1 MLVEMSAT
9 DMPLRLVPRAVA
21 ASVEELL
28 AGATGRVP
36 FSTTDSKSGASFER
50 VLIDGEPHVV
60 KYLHVDDDW
69 IMRATGDLR
78 CRPLL
83 VWRSGLLDALPAS
96 INHAVVG
103 AAEGLGR
110 NGWGAA
116 LLMRDVSPWLVPPG
130 DDTVPL
136 EQHLRFMDD
145 MAALAARFWGF
156 TDTVGL
162 TPLVSRWSWF
172 CEGMLAVEEDR
183 GWPDPV
189 PPIVARGWAR
199 FAETAPSDVFA
210 VVDALRRDA
219 GPLVTALSA
228 TPLTLIHG
236 DWKFGNLGSGPD
248 GRTILLDWAGPG
260 TAPIGCE
267 LVWYLAINAARLPQ
281 TKEEAIAAL
290 RGALE
295 RQGIDTDPWWETQ
308 LSLCALGAAVLFGW
322 EKALGDAS
330 ELGWWCDR
338 AREGIARL

>member
-1 MLVEMSAT
+1 MLVEMSTT
-9 DMPLRLVPRAVA
+9 DMPLRLVPRPVA
-21 ASVEELL
+21 TSVEELL
-28 AGATGRVP
+28 AGATGRAP
-36 FSTTDSKSGASFER
+36 FSTTDSKSGATFER

-69 IMRATGDLR
+69 IMRASGDLR

-96 INHAVVG
+96 IDHAVVG

-116 LLMRDVSPWLVPPG
+116 LLMRDVSPWMVPPG

-162 TPLVSRWSWF
+162 TPLVSRWSRF
-172 CEGMLAVEEDR
+172 CEGMLEVEKDR

-189 PPIVARGWAR
+189 PPIVSRGWAR
-199 FAETAPSDVFA
+199 FAETAPGDVFE

-219 GPLVTALSA
+219 GPLITALVA
-228 TPLTLIHG
+228 GPLTLIHG
-236 DWKFGNLGSGPD
+236 DWKFGNLGTAAD

-260 TAPIGCE
+260 AAPIGCE

-281 TKEEAIAAL
+281 TKEEAIDAL
-290 RGALE
+290 HGALE
-295 RQGIDTDPWWETQ
+295 RHGVDTTAWWETQ
-308 LSLCALGAAVLFGW
+308 LSLCMLGAMVLFGW
-322 EKALGDAS
+322 EKSLGDAA
-330 ELGWWCDR
+330 EFGWWCDR
-338 AREGIARL
+338 AREGIACL